1 MAEQHNETTNN
12 TMEPTQTVPELDLQE
27 VEIEET
33 EIVSNDVDFS
43 QFNKK
48 DFVELAE
55 KLLDS
60 VKNPQVTATDVKNI
74 ESVWKEVRSQ
84 FEEIKVQEK
93 AEALKSF
100 VSENGSEEGFEFKN
114 DNLTIR
120 FESIS
125 VQLREAKQSF
135 YQKIERLKEDNFETK
150 TRLLQELREI
160 VDAEEKGGSKE
171 NWSAFKQ
178 LQENWKLAGNV
189 NSPHNNSLWQAYNA
203 LVDRYFSIRNIQNEL
218 KDLDRKKNLDS
229 KTELVLKIE
238 GLAQEI
244 QSAELPSNILFKTA
258 NDWLAEYKQ
267 IGPAPREEQEALWAR
282 LKVAFDLIYAKK
294 RSMQAVNQKLQDE
307 ILEVKQ
313 RLVEQIKPY
322 AVFKSSS
329 INDWNAKTKEVLE
342 IQEQWVAVKGAVDRE
357 KGKEASKEFWK
368 LLKTFFRHKGDFFHA
383 LEAERMENLK
393 AKTLLCEQVETLLE
407 SGDVS
412 ADQTNQVIEWQ
423 KTWRTIGHVPE
434 KQKDSIYHRFKKACD
449 QFFELKRQ
457 ASSEVDKEYAENLAK
472 KEALIAQIKASVAE
486 NADLQILAEYKKQF
500 ASIGFVPKKDMQRIQ
515 SAFVEAINLFVKSAS
530 NLTAGD
536 REKLMLQNEVDV
548 VLKSGKGGSKSLG
561 KQENDLRRKIKAM
574 EDDIALWRNN
584 IEFFGPSRGADK
596 IKADFEKK
604 IAQAE
609 KELNA
614 LQDKLKLI
622 VSAQ

>member
-1 MAEQHNETTNN
+1 MAEQHNEATENP
-12 TMEPTQTVPELDLQE
+12 METLQTVPEQDLPE

-43 QFNKK
+43 QFSKK
-48 DFVELAE
+48 DFVEFAE
-55 KLLDS
+55 KLLES
-60 VKNPQVTATDVKNI
+60 AKNPQATPVDLKNV

-84 FEEIKVQEK
+84 FEEIKILEK
-93 AEALKSF
+93 AEALKAF
-100 VSENGSEEGFEFKN
+100 VSENGSEEGFDFRN

-125 VQLREAKQSF
+125 VQLRETKQQYF
-135 YQKIERLKEDNFETK
+135 QKIERLKEDNFETK

-160 VDAEEKGGSKE
+160 VDTEEKGGSKE
-171 NWSAFKQ
+171 NWGAFKQ
-178 LQENWKLAGNV
+178 LQENWKSAGNV

-218 KDLDRKKNLDS
+218 KDLDRKKNLDA
-229 KTELVLKIE
+229 KTDLVIKIE

-244 QSAELPSNILFKTA
+244 EAADLPSTVLFKTA

-307 ILEVKQ
+307 ILEVKK
-313 RLVEQIKPY
+313 RLVDQIRPF
-322 AVFKSSS
+322 AAFKSTS

-342 IQEQWVAVKGAVDRE
+342 IQEQWVAVKGAVDRD
-357 KGKEASKEFWK
+357 KGKETSKDFWK
-368 LLKTFFRHKGDFFHA
+368 LLKTFFRNKGEFFHA

-393 AKTLLCEQVETLLE
+393 AKTLLCEQVESLLE
-407 SGDVS
+407 AGDVS

-434 KQKDSIYHRFKKACD
+434 KQKDTIYHRFKKACD

-472 KEALIAQIKASVAE
+472 KEALIAQIKAKVQES
-486 NADLQILAEYKKQF
+486 ADLSVLSDFKKQF
-500 ASIGFVPKKDMQRIQ
+500 ATIGFVPKKDMQRIQ
-515 SAFVEAINLFVKSAS
+515 SAFIEAINQWVKSAS
-530 NLTAGD
+530 NLSTGD
-536 REKLMLQNEVDV
+536 MEKLLLQNEVDV
-548 VLKSGKGGSKSLG
+548 VLKSGKGGNKSLG
-561 KQENDLRRKIKAM
+561 KQENDLRRKIKAL

-584 IEFFGPSRGADK
+584 IEFFGPSKGADK
-596 IKADFEKK
+596 LKAEYEKK
-604 IAQAE
+604 ISASE
-609 KELNA
+609 KELSS
-614 LQDKLKLI
+614 LHDKLRLI
-622 VSAQ
+622 LSAQ